1 MMSYWLLKIGELGS
15 YSVLVVFILKYI
27 PEILKSLFLFY
38 QKYLDHKL
46 EWRKHEDEKNLRERE
61 FEKKTSFL
69 ASTSAYN
76 KTSPE

>member
-15 YSVLVVFILKYI
+15 YAILMLFFLKYI

-61 FEKKTSFL
+61 IEKKTNQKRKPPS
-69 ASTSAYN
+69 
-76 KTSPE
+76 